1 VRRLPSSKRIDSIC
15 PKAIPDVT
23 KPTKRLARRDKRRKT
38 RRCRRRVNMFGSGFN
53 KNLFAYSPKT
63 FQIGYII

>member
-1 VRRLPSSKRIDSIC
+1 M
-15 PKAIPDVT
+15 AIPDVT